1 MALSPVAAAD
11 RSVTET
17 LRLVERVVWSL
28 LFVASAALV
37 GAALAGAFVVS
48 ARPVDA
54 PVVAFLAAAV
64 GGTLVFVAS
73 EFAFE

>member
-1 MALSPVAAAD
+1 MALSPVAASD

-17 LRLVERVVWSL
+17 LRLVERAVWSL

-37 GAALAGAFVVS
+37 VAALAGAFVVS
-48 ARPVDA
+48 GRPVDA
-54 PVVAFLAAAV
+54 PVAASLAAAV
-64 GGTLVFVAS
+64 GGTLVFVAA

>member
-1 MALSPVAAAD
+1 MALSPVAAD

-37 GAALAGAFVVS
+37 VAALAGAFVVS
-48 ARPVDA
+48 GRPVDA
-54 PVVAFLAAAV
+54 PVAASLAAAV

>member
-1 MALSPVAAAD
+1 MTLSPVADAG

-17 LRLVERVVWSL
+17 LRLAETVVWSL

-54 PVVAFLAAAV
+54 PVAAFLAAAV
-64 GGTLVFVAS
+64 GGTLLFVAS

>member
-1 MALSPVAAAD
+1 MALSPVAASG

-37 GAALAGAFVVS
+37 GAAFAGAFAVS

-54 PVVAFLAAAV
+54 PVLVFLAAAV